1 MLRAPHSELDVA
13 DGGYIPVVKDRQYV
27 SINNTSAGSETRILM
42 PPTQPGLRFHLG
54 CIVCAANSVIVTVQ
68 QIDTS
73 TNVASTTGTVTFTA
87 AGQWIGLESYEL
99 SAGVYAWQCSDVY
112 GCSTTIQ
119 TAQNWSAAV
128 AAGTMTTLVVSQVS
142 AQSIVNTA
150 LTAPSIVGTNLT
162 AASTATINKVSAT
175 SCSAASVI
183 CTALTAGT
191 AGISS
196 NLTAANMTAT
206 GLNATSVTAGSGSFT
221 STLTAAAFTG
231 TGIVAGTGGVNCT
244 AGKVLKGAQLAMT
257 GGTAATSAQAITA
270 QNAFLA
276 FTAST
281 NNFYSLPTS
290 AQGLEVN
297 VINRVGSTAVL
308 VAANATQSIQGAT
321 SFSVATSNA
330 VGGAPKLVCDG
341 TNWFRGAQ

>member
-1 MLRAPHSELDVA
+1 
-13 DGGYIPVVKDRQYV
+13 
-27 SINNTSAGSETRILM
+27 
-42 PPTQPGLRFHLG
+42 
-54 CIVCAANSVIVTVQ
+54 
-68 QIDTS
+68 
-73 TNVASTTGTVTFTA
+73 
-87 AGQWIGLESYEL
+87 
-99 SAGVYAWQCSDVY
+99 
-112 GCSTTIQ
+112 
-119 TAQNWSAAV
+119 
-128 AAGTMTTLVVSQVS
+128 
-142 AQSIVNTA
+142 
-150 LTAPSIVGTNLT
+150 
-162 AASTATINKVSAT
+162 
-175 SCSAASVI
+175 
-183 CTALTAGT
+183 
-191 AGISS
+191 
-196 NLTAANMTAT
+196 
-206 GLNATSVTAGSGSFT
+206 
-221 STLTAAAFTG
+221 LTAAAFTG

-244 AGKVLKGAQLAMT
+244 AGKILKGAQLAMT

>member
-1 MLRAPHSELDVA
+1 MQPSNALQQMLRAPHSELDVA

-196 NLTAANMTAT
+196 NLTAANLTAT
-206 GLNATSVTAGSGSFT
+206 GVVVGTGGMTMTGGKQVLGVAFSSSGGSTNTAAMQLPNAPIVLLNCTSAGAFYKLPASAVGLACNVVNVGSGSAIVIAGV
-221 STLTAAAFTG
+221 STQSIHNVTTRAL
-231 TGIVAGTGGVNCT
+231 GVSS
-244 AGKVLKGAQLAMT
+244 
-257 GGTAATSAQAITA
+257 ATSA
-270 QNAFLA
+270 
-276 FTAST
+276 
-281 NNFYSLPTS
+281 
-290 AQGLEVN
+290 
-297 VINRVGSTAVL
+297 AVRC
-308 VAANATQSIQGAT
+308 
-321 SFSVATSNA
+321 
-330 VGGAPKLVCDG
+330 VCDG
-341 TNWFRGAQ
+341 TNWWHQQ